1 MIRYWM
7 EKGIRGF
14 RLDAIDNIV
23 KNGHGGNDQQS
34 EKIHTYLQEMNKYS
48 FGLQDNLPDS
58 WGDRRNNAGDG
69 ESVFRP

>member
-1 MIRYWM
+1 MRKDLYAMIRYWM

-34 EKIHTYLQEMNKYS
+34 EKIHTYCRK
-48 FGLQDNLPDS
+48 
-58 WGDRRNNAGDG
+58 
-69 ESVFRP
+69 